1 MLLTD
6 TVGFIQDLPDTLV
19 QAFKATL
26 EELEEADLLLHV
38 LDASDAAVEE
48 HKKSVDAVLSD
59 LSLSERPTLLV
70 WNKADAAD
78 PLRLREL
85 IERYGGIAVSALE
98 TQGLERLLEIVE
110 RTLFRTQAEA
120 RWKLLQQEQGAPST
134 EPVG

>member
-98 TQGLERLLEIVE
+98 AQGLERLLEIVE

-120 RWKLLQQEQGAPST
+120 RWKMLQHEQGSPT
-134 EPVG
+134 EPVT